1 MVGPGVQGGT
11 VDNSTWTDHTNVR
24 PTMLAL
30 VGLHDDYGHDGR
42 VLSEHLATRATPHGL
57 VAHRA
62 TVRRL
67 GSVYEQL
74 NAAFGD
80 FAMSVLSASTTAL
93 KGDDAT
99 YDRIEGQLS
108 DLTTQRDQLASA
120 IKSQLDAA
128 AFDGRSL
135 NQQQAKRE
143 IREAKA
149 LIEEAGAVG

>member
-1 MVGPGVQGGT
+1 MKRQPSGTGGARRT
-11 VDNSTWTDHTNVR
+11 RGGRDERGIALV
-24 PTMLAL
+24 LAL
-30 VGLHDDYGHDGR
+30 FMML
-42 VLSEHLATRATPHGL
+42 
-57 VAHRA
+57 
-62 TVRRL
+62 
-67 GSVYEQL
+67 
-74 NAAFGD
+74 
-80 FAMSVLSASTTAL
+80 AMSVLGASTTAL